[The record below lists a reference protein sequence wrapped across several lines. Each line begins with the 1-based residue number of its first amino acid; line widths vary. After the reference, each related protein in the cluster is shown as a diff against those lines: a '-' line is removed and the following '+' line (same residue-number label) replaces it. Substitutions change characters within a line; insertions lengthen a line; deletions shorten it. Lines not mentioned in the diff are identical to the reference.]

1 MKKNFLE
8 ASIVLTVTILLYA
21 TTVYEETTEDF
32 SGKANYGCSIFLADK
47 RDTKEKKQNSV
58 ETIESMEAA
67 CENAI
72 CGYNEFL
79 ANERSIAATTIEEIY
94 TPTGEPDRRYVT
106 YYLIH
111 DIDGDGIPELHVQTC
126 REYLVF
132 SYKNGKFYMLK
143 GFFSD
148 PTDYYLTKDG
158 ILIYISTSTIERRDF
173 WKCFKLDSK
182 GNETDLDWFY
192 RIEINEN
199 NYYDEDDI
207 YVFNETECTM
217 EEWIE
222 NTRKY
227 LYTDENGWEH
237 IRDEVE
243 WMVFCEEVW

>member
-1 MKKNFLE
+1 M
-8 ASIVLTVTILLYA
+8 LTVTILLYA

-192 RIEINEN
+192 RIEIN
-199 NYYDEDDI
+199 
-207 YVFNETECTM
+207 
-217 EEWIE
+217 
-222 NTRKY
+222 
-227 LYTDENGWEH
+227 
-237 IRDEVE
+237 
-243 WMVFCEEVW
+243 